1 MVMPIIGRLRSFLLW
16 YALGSTFLLLLLL
29 VLLLVVLLLLANT
42 LFVMTPSKPKLNMK
56 TTNQMHYAVSDVV
69 LQQ

>member
-1 MVMPIIGRLRSFLLW
+1 MVMPIIRRLRSFLLS
-16 YALGSTFLLLLLL
+16 YALGSMLLLLLL
-29 VLLLVVLLLLANT
+29 LLLLVVLLLLADT

-56 TTNQMHYAVSDVV
+56 TTNQMHYAVSAVV